1 MSAGSKALGVLSAAV
16 VGFGIFAA
24 SNLNAGVRAK
34 AWEGE
39 CLGRMNGAVPAELAW
54 YAEHEDYVACGD
66 RVGAESAARKPDPWL
81 VADDP
86 TFHCLSEGLGRWIDE
101 EGGHPPTITAQLSAT
116 DRTRTG
122 IWTEV
127 FRAGDRGAIGF
138 SVHTFCDFRRSGD
151 VREAVVTTLGAPP
164 GELTYRNSTPGR
176 PTWETRQ
183 SMGAYLPFP
192 AAPP

>member
-1 MSAGSKALGVLSAAV
+1 MSAGSKALGVLGAAV
-16 VGFGIFAA
+16 LGLGIFAA
-24 SNLNAGVRAK
+24 WNLNAGVRAK

-39 CLGRMNGAVPAELAW
+39 CLGRMNGAVQAELAW
-54 YAEHEDYVACGD
+54 YAEHEEYVACGD
-66 RVGAESAARKPDPWL
+66 RAGAESAARKPDPWL

-86 TFHCLSEGLGRWIDE
+86 TFRCLTQGLGRWIDE
-101 EGGHPPTITAQLSAT
+101 EGGHPPTFTDELSAT

-127 FRAGDRGAIGF
+127 FPGDGGATGF

-151 VREAVVTTLGAPP
+151 VTEAVVTTLGAPP
-164 GELTYRNSTPGR
+164 GELTYRSSTPGQ
-176 PTWETRQ
+176 PSWETRQ
-183 SMGAYLPFP
+183 SMREYLPFP